1 MLLVTLS
8 MALPLMSALLL
19 RVPLAA
25 PPLGR
30 LQPLLLLLLRR
41 VEVRERVGVL
51 WDGDATVERRP
62 YDSTYE
68 GWSRSLLSI
77 EDRGRYS
84 RADSTCND
92 REHNTPL
99 LDVCQYCQY

>member
-8 MALPLMSALLL
+8 NALPLLSALLL
-19 RVPLAA
+19 RLPLAA

-30 LQPLLLLLLRR
+30 LQLLLLLLLLRR
-41 VEVRERVGVL
+41 VDVRERVGVL
-51 WDGDATVERRP
+51 CGGDATVERPP
-62 YDSTYE
+62 YDRTYE

-84 RADSTCND
+84 LADSTCN
-92 REHNTPL
+92 HK
-99 LDVCQYCQY
+99 